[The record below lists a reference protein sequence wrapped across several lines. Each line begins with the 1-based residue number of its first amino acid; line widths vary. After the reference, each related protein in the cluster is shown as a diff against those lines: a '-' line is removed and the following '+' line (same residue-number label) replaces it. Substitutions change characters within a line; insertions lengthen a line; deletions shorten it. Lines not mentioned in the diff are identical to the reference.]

1 MKKLIVL
8 ILMSVI
14 ATQVF
19 GQIKKYYPER
29 LNVGEFCF
37 LRYTDVSPKTYKAKY
52 ACYDDL
58 RGIDRKTSSEISKK
72 IRENLEKMGY
82 EVYDVVIY
90 NKAHDSGT
98 LGITITVINREYQ
111 IIRDVQKR
119 NEKRNKKLISI

>member
-8 ILMSVI
+8 ILLSI
-14 ATQVF
+14 ISTQMF

-29 LNVGEFCF
+29 LNVGELVF

-52 ACYDDL
+52 AYYKDL

-72 IRENLEKMGY
+72 VRKNLEKMGY
-82 EVYDVVIY
+82 EVYDIVVY

-98 LGITITVINREYQ
+98 FGITITVINREYQ

-119 NEKRNKKLISI
+119 NEKRRRKLISI

>member
-58 RGIDRKTSSEISKK
+58 IGIDKKTSSEISKK

>member
-8 ILMSVI
+8 ILLSII

-19 GQIKKYYPER
+19 GQTKRYYPER
-29 LNVGEFCF
+29 LNVGELCF

-52 ACYDDL
+52 AYYGDL

-72 IRENLEKMGY
+72 VRKNLEKMGY
-82 EVYDVVIY
+82 EVYDIVVY

-98 LGITITVINREYQ
+98 LGITITVINREYH
-111 IIRDVQKR
+111 IIRDVQKQ
-119 NEKRNKKLISI
+119 NEKRHRNYKGH

>member
-8 ILMSVI
+8 ILMSVV

-29 LNVGEFCF
+29 LNVGELCF
-37 LRYTDVSPKTYKAKY
+37 LRYTEVSPKTYKAKY
-52 ACYDDL
+52 VYYDDL
-58 RGIDRKTSSEISKK
+58 RGIDSKTSSEISKK
-72 IRENLEKMGY
+72 IRKSLEKMGY
-82 EVYDVVIY
+82 EVYDVVVY

-119 NEKRNKKLISI
+119 NEKRHRKLISI